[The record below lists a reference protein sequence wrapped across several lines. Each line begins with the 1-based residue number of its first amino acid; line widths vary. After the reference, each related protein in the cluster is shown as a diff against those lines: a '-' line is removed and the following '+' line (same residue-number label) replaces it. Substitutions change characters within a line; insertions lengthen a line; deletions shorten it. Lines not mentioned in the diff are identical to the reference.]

1 MHSLQEQPE
10 GLDENIE
17 LADDF
22 SGGQVD
28 ILIGTDQYYKV
39 VLRDCVV
46 LDESLRALDTIFGY
60 VIHGKGTA
68 TGQSTRHVYHCQQV
82 EQMWDLESM
91 GKTPDPEAQKLQ
103 REPEGNSQEER
114 YGPGLEA
121 EIPGSVHLGEDVVF
135 QVFCEEASRTCCA
148 VVHAAHARCS
158 GLSPRAPLDRILT
171 RARVGA
177 AWTSLDLEPGDT
189 RRLACRHGDM

>member
-1 MHSLQEQPE
+1 MLRALLDGGSDASYIRKTVAEEMSLDVIGSDTFACVGFQERAEEPRSYDRVAVDLQNRHGGEARRFELWCCDRLCAPLPPAEQPE

-60 VIHGKGTA
+60 VIHGKGTS

-82 EQMWDLESM
+82 EQMWDLDSM

-103 REPEGNSQEER
+103 RE
-114 YGPGLEA
+114 Y
-121 EIPGSVHLGEDVVF
+121 
-135 QVFCEEASRTCCA
+135 
-148 VVHAAHARCS
+148 
-158 GLSPRAPLDRILT
+158 
-171 RARVGA
+171 
-177 AWTSLDLEPGDT
+177 
-189 RRLACRHGDM
+189 